1 MIHPTSDVKS
11 LKIGDE
17 TTIWQYCVI
26 LEGAVI
32 GRHCNI
38 NAYVF
43 IENQVAIGDRVTIKS
58 GVQLWDGIKIG
69 DDVFIGPN
77 VTFTNDP
84 APRSKKYP
92 TQFPVT
98 IVEKGA
104 TIGANATILP
114 GLSIG
119 EYAMVGAGAVVTK
132 DVPARALVLG
142 NPARVTG
149 WVNIDGSKMESVNN
163 GFMDNEGMFWQEQH
177 GVLISH
183 E

>member
-11 LKIGDE
+11 IKIGDE

-43 IENQVAIGDRVTIKS
+43 IENQVVMGDRVTIKP

-77 VTFTNDP
+77 VT
-84 APRSKKYP
+84 SWKK
-92 TQFPVT
+92 
-98 IVEKGA
+98 
-104 TIGANATILP
+104 
-114 GLSIG
+114 
-119 EYAMVGAGAVVTK
+119 
-132 DVPARALVLG
+132 VPQLVLMQLFYQ
-142 NPARVTG
+142 AYQL
-149 WVNIDGSKMESVNN
+149 VNMQWWEQVLLLPKMFPPELW
-163 GFMDNEGMFWQEQH
+163 FWEILH
-177 GVLISH
+177 A
-183 E
+183 